1 MRVLV
6 ATDAWRP
13 QINGVVR
20 TYERLFEEVARQGAE
35 MAFLTPSPF
44 ATLPLPSY
52 PEIRLA
58 MVSEGSVEDFYRR
71 IRPDFIHIATEG
83 PIGFRTRSWCL
94 RQGHPFTT
102 SYHTRFPDYI
112 SARLPVPQS
121 WGYAAQRWFHNSGA
135 GTMVATPSM
144 AAFLEQRGFRRLLPW
159 SRGVDTEM
167 FQPRGPHGSSAG
179 PVFLYVGR
187 VAVEKGIE
195 TFLDLDLP
203 GSKVVVGDGP
213 LLDQLRRRYPKVRF
227 TGPKFDA
234 ELAAEYAAAD
244 VFVFPSR
251 TDTFGIVLLEAMASG
266 VPVAAFPVT
275 GPIDVVHH
283 GETGILGED
292 LRAAA
297 LAALKLDRA
306 QVRRH
311 AMSFSWTAC
320 AKMFLDNVVAA
331 SRDAGHA
338 PMGRRTLSSPRFD
351 EETDGK
357 PGTEY

>member
-20 TYERLFEEVARQGAE
+20 TYERLTEELSRLGAD
-35 MAFLTPSPF
+35 MAFLTPSQF

-58 MVSEGSVEDFYRR
+58 ILSEGSVRDFYKQHQ
-71 IRPDFIHIATEG
+71 PDFIHIATEG
-83 PIGFRTRSWCL
+83 PIGFRTRRWCL
-94 RQGHPFTT
+94 RHGHPFTT

-121 WGYAAQRWFHNSGA
+121 WGYALQRWFHNAGA

-144 AAFLEQRGFRRLLPW
+144 AASLKSKGFRRLLPW
-159 SRGVDTEM
+159 TRGVDTDL
-167 FQPRGPHGSSAG
+167 FRPRVRSLAAPTE

-195 TFLDLDLP
+195 TFLNLDLP

-213 LLDQLRRRYPKVRF
+213 LLEPLRRSYPNVRF
-227 TGPKFDA
+227 TGPKFDDQ
-234 ELAAEYAAAD
+234 LAAEYAAAD

-266 VPVAAFPVT
+266 LPVAAFPVT
-275 GPIDVVHH
+275 GPIDVVRN
-283 GETGILGED
+283 GETGILDDNLG
-292 LRAAA
+292 RAAMMA
-297 LAALKLDRA
+297 LDLDREA
-306 QVRRH
+306 VRRH
-311 AMSFSWTAC
+311 AMSYSWSAC
-320 AKMFLDNVVAA
+320 ARMFVDNIVAA
-331 SRDAGHA
+331 NLDAGHRPVSRPA
-338 PMGRRTLSSPRFD
+338 ALALGS
-351 EETDGK
+351 
-357 PGTEY
+357 

>member
-1 MRVLV
+1 MNVLRVLI

-20 TYERLFEEVARQGAE
+20 TYERLSEETQRLGAE
-35 MAFLTPSPF
+35 MSFLTPSPF

-58 MVSEGSVEDFYRR
+58 MLTEGSVEDHWRR
-71 IRPDFIHIATEG
+71 TRPDFIHIATEG
-83 PIGFRTRSWCL
+83 PIGLQTRAWCL
-94 RQGHPFTT
+94 RHGHPFTT
-102 SYHTRFPDYI
+102 SYHTRFPDYL

-121 WGYAAQRWFHNSGA
+121 WGYALQRWFHNAGV

-144 AAFLEQRGFRRLLPW
+144 SALLKEKGFRRLLPW
-159 SRGVDTEM
+159 TRGVDTNL
-167 FQPRGPHGSSAG
+167 FRPGPARAAENER

-195 TFLDLDLP
+195 TFLNLDLP

-213 LLDQLRRRYPKVRF
+213 LLDHLRRRYPKVRF
-227 TGPKFDA
+227 TGPKFDS

-244 VFVFPSR
+244 AFVFPSR

-266 VPVAAFPVT
+266 LPVAGFPVT
-275 GPIDVVHH
+275 GPIDVVND
-283 GETGILGED
+283 GVSGILGED

-297 LAALKLDRA
+297 LATLQLDRQA
-306 QVRRH
+306 VREH
-311 AMSFSWTAC
+311 AMNFSWTAC
-320 AKMFLDNVVAA
+320 ARMFIDNVLSANH
-331 SRDAGHA
+331 DAGHA
-338 PMGRRTLSSPRFD
+338 PVRRRVRFGMTGRNAIA
-351 EETDGK
+351 K
-357 PGTEY
+357 